1 MRPNEEARTLE
12 GGRLG
17 TALKLRSQNFISE
30 QYRKIKSKSPEI
42 YREIIEIGLSCNCFA
57 TEPSI
62 DNLVLSYI
70 ELEHGGEQSLSGYAL
85 EEIITSAQ
93 NALWYLNRYDAI
105 EEVVS
110 RIKEKRL
117 LEIMQLDKTRRIH
130 DDLSRAFFRPLTELR
145 KHQEW
150 RRRLLIINIPSQDG
164 EGSKGLED

>member
-1 MRPNEEARTLE
+1 M
-12 GGRLG
+12 
-17 TALKLRSQNFISE
+17 
-30 QYRKIKSKSPEI
+30 
-42 YREIIEIGLSCNCFA
+42 
-57 TEPSI
+57 
-62 DNLVLSYI
+62 LSYI

-130 DDLSRAFFRPLTELR
+130 DDLSRAFFRPLTKLR